1 MSRQCDNWNE
11 LFKGVQRLK
20 KHVEEA
26 HKKGSGGVG
35 GVGGGGDGGGGGVG
49 VVVGGG
55 GGDDGGWVWQEA
67 GGGVRG
73 WTLVKVYNTKTTHE
87 MGMSS

>member
-26 HKKGSGGVG
+26 HKKGSG
-35 GVGGGGDGGGGGVG
+35 DGG
-49 VVVGGG
+49 GGG
-55 GGDDGGWVWQEA
+55 GGDDGGWIWQEA

-73 WTLVKVYNTKTTHE
+73 SGLHKLWTVLL
-87 MGMSS
+87 S

>member
-26 HKKGSGGVG
+26 HKKGSGGDSGAV
-35 GVGGGGDGGGGGVG
+35 
-49 VVVGGG
+49 GG

-73 WTLVKVYNTKTTHE
+73 WTLVKV
-87 MGMSS
+87 

>member
-26 HKKGSGGVG
+26 HKKGSGGVDG
-35 GVGGGGDGGGGGVG
+35 GVGDDG
-49 VVVGGG
+49 GGG

-73 WTLVKVYNTKTTHE
+73 WTLVKV
-87 MGMSS
+87 

>member
-26 HKKGSGGVG
+26 HKKGSGGDS
-35 GVGGGGDGGGGGVG
+35 GDGGVRGDDGD
-49 VVVGGG
+49 G

-67 GGGVRG
+67 AGEVRG
-73 WTLVKVYNTKTTHE
+73 WSLVKV
-87 MGMSS
+87 

>member
-26 HKKGSGGVG
+26 HKKGSGDDS
-35 GVGGGGDGGGGGVG
+35 GGGS
-49 VVVGGG
+49 GG

-67 GGGVRG
+67 GGGIRG
-73 WTLVKVYNTKTTHE
+73 WTLVKV
-87 MGMSS
+87 

>member
-26 HKKGSGGVG
+26 HKKGSGGG
-35 GVGGGGDGGGGGVG
+35 GGGGGVRRDD
-49 VVVGGG
+49 GGG
-55 GGDDGGWVWQEA
+55 GGDDGG
-67 GGGVRG
+67 
-73 WTLVKVYNTKTTHE
+73 LVFA
-87 MGMSS
+87 

>member
-26 HKKGSGGVG
+26 HKKGSGDD
-35 GVGGGGDGGGGGVG
+35 GDD
-49 VVVGGG
+49 GG

-67 GGGVRG
+67 GGGGRG
-73 WTLVKVYNTKTTHE
+73 WSLVKV
-87 MGMSS
+87 

>member
-26 HKKGSGGVG
+26 HKKGSGGDSGGDGG
-35 GVGGGGDGGGGGVG
+35 GVGGGV
-49 VVVGGG
+49 G

-67 GGGVRG
+67 GGGIRG
-73 WTLVKVYNTKTTHE
+73 WTLVKV
-87 MGMSS
+87 

>member
-26 HKKGSGGVG
+26 HKKGSG
-35 GVGGGGDGGGGGVG
+35 DGGGGGVG

-55 GGDDGGWVWQEA
+55 GGGCGDGAVVGIGVGVLLCMLVWLL
-67 GGGVRG
+67 
-73 WTLVKVYNTKTTHE
+73 LVFWLLVP
-87 MGMSS
+87 

>member
-26 HKKGSGGVG
+26 HKKGSGGDS
-35 GVGGGGDGGGGGVG
+35 GVGGDSGGAGGGV
-49 VVVGGG
+49 
-55 GGDDGGWVWQEA
+55 GDDGGWVWQEA

-73 WTLVKVYNTKTTHE
+73 WTLVKV
-87 MGMSS
+87 

>member
-26 HKKGSGGVG
+26 HKKGSGDD
-35 GVGGGGDGGGGGVG
+35 GDD
-49 VVVGGG
+49 GG

-67 GGGVRG
+67 GEGVRG
-73 WTLVKVYNTKTTHE
+73 WSLVKV
-87 MGMSS
+87 

>member
-20 KHVEEA
+20 MHVEEA
-26 HKKGSGGVG
+26 HKKGSGG
-35 GVGGGGDGGGGGVG
+35 GGGGD
-49 VVVGGG
+49 G

-67 GGGVRG
+67 GEGVRG
-73 WTLVKVYNTKTTHE
+73 WTLVKV
-87 MGMSS
+87 

>member
-26 HKKGSGGVG
+26 HKKGSGG
-35 GVGGGGDGGGGGVG
+35 DGGGGGDDG
-49 VVVGGG
+49 DDGG

-67 GGGVRG
+67 GEGVRG
-73 WTLVKVYNTKTTHE
+73 WTLVKV
-87 MGMSS
+87 

>member
-26 HKKGSGGVG
+26 HKKGSGGDSGIV
-35 GVGGGGDGGGGGVG
+35 
-49 VVVGGG
+49 GG

-73 WTLVKVYNTKTTHE
+73 WTLVKV
-87 MGMSS
+87 

>member
-26 HKKGSGGVG
+26 HKKGSGG
-35 GVGGGGDGGGGGVG
+35 DSGGVG
-49 VVVGGG
+49 VGDSGGGG

-67 GGGVRG
+67 GEGARG
-73 WTLVKVYNTKTTHE
+73 WTLVKV
-87 MGMSS
+87 

>member
-26 HKKGSGGVG
+26 HKKGSGGDSGGDGG
-35 GVGGGGDGGGGGVG
+35 GVGGGV
-49 VVVGGG
+49 G

-73 WTLVKVYNTKTTHE
+73 WTLVKV
-87 MGMSS
+87 

>member
-26 HKKGSGGVG
+26 HKKGSGGDSGGG
-35 GVGGGGDGGGGGVG
+35 GVRGDDGDGGGY
-49 VVVGGG
+49 
-55 GGDDGGWVWQEA
+55 DSGWVWQEA
-67 GGGVRG
+67 AGGVRG
-73 WTLVKVYNTKTTHE
+73 WSLVKV
-87 MGMSS
+87 

>member
-26 HKKGSGGVG
+26 HKKGSGGDSG
-35 GVGGGGDGGGGGVG
+35 
-49 VVVGGG
+49 GGG

-67 GGGVRG
+67 GEGVRG
-73 WTLVKVYNTKTTHE
+73 WTLVKV
-87 MGMSS
+87 

>member
-26 HKKGSGGVG
+26 HKRGSGGDSG
-35 GVGGGGDGGGGGVG
+35 
-49 VVVGGG
+49 GGG

-67 GGGVRG
+67 GEGVRG
-73 WTLVKVYNTKTTHE
+73 WTLVKV
-87 MGMSS
+87 

>member
-26 HKKGSGGVG
+26 HKKGSGG
-35 GVGGGGDGGGGGVG
+35 DGGGG
-49 VVVGGG
+49 GGG
-55 GGDDGGWVWQEA
+55 GGDDGGDGSGGGWVWQEA
-67 GGGVRG
+67 GEGARG
-73 WTLVKVYNTKTTHE
+73 WTLVKV
-87 MGMSS
+87 

>member
-26 HKKGSGGVG
+26 HKKGSGGG
-35 GVGGGGDGGGGGVG
+35 GGGGGVRRDD
-49 VVVGGG
+49 GGG

-67 GGGVRG
+67 AGGVRG
-73 WTLVKVYNTKTTHE
+73 WSLVKV
-87 MGMSS
+87 

>member
-26 HKKGSGGVG
+26 HKRGSGGDS
-35 GVGGGGDGGGGGVG
+35 GV
-49 VVVGGG
+49 
-55 GGDDGGWVWQEA
+55 GDDGGWVWQEA

-73 WTLVKVYNTKTTHE
+73 WTLVKV
-87 MGMSS
+87 

>member
-26 HKKGSGGVG
+26 HKKGSGGDVDDG
-35 GVGGGGDGGGGGVG
+35 DDGGGGD
-49 VVVGGG
+49 

-67 GGGVRG
+67 GEGVRG
-73 WTLVKVYNTKTTHE
+73 WSLVKV
-87 MGMSS
+87 

>member
-35 GVGGGGDGGGGGVG
+35 DGGGG
-49 VVVGGG
+49 VVGGDD

-73 WTLVKVYNTKTTHE
+73 WTLVKV
-87 MGMSS
+87 

>member
-26 HKKGSGGVG
+26 HKKGSVGVGG
-35 GVGGGGDGGGGGVG
+35 GVGGGV
-49 VVVGGG
+49 
-55 GGDDGGWVWQEA
+55 GDDGGWVWQEA

-73 WTLVKVYNTKTTHE
+73 WTLVKV
-87 MGMSS
+87 

>member
-35 GVGGGGDGGGGGVG
+35 G
-49 VVVGGG
+49 GG

-73 WTLVKVYNTKTTHE
+73 WTLVKV
-87 MGMSS
+87 